1 MKKIGLNQLREM
13 FLSFYESK
21 GHYRRQSF
29 SLIPDGDK
37 SLLIINS
44 GMAPLKPF
52 FAGLETPPSPR
63 MTTCQ
68 KCIRTGDI
76 ENVGY
81 TDRHGTFFEM
91 LGSFSFG
98 DYFKKESLIW
108 GWEFIT
114 QVLEMPED
122 KIWASVYEKDQEAYD
137 IWVNDIGLPKER
149 IVALGKDDNFW
160 EIGTGPCGPCSEI
173 YFDRGEEYGCGREG
187 CKPGCD
193 CDRYIEFWNHVF
205 TQYNR
210 DDAGNYSDLAH
221 KNIDTG
227 MGLERIACVMQD
239 VDSIFAVDTIK
250 FVLDAICEKSGIPYT
265 QGKSKE
271 DVSTR
276 IITDHLR
283 SITFMIADGILPG
296 NEGRGYVLRRL
307 LRRAARHGRN
317 LGIQG
322 PFLSDLSRYVVQVSG
337 EAYPELR
344 VKKDYIHKIIS
355 VEEDKFA
362 STIGQGE
369 EIILEYIQSMEKEGI
384 QVLSGERAFK
394 LYDTYGFPLE
404 LTQEILEESGYQA
417 DVDGFQEHMENQ
429 RQQARAARK
438 SDEDE
443 GWSEMELTFTLE
455 HPTIFVGYDT
465 LENRGRVLYTFRE
478 NATVPSLKEG
488 ETGKIILDQTPFYA
502 EGGGQSTDL
511 GVMYCDGC
519 SLEVLKVTRSKE
531 AFLHEV
537 IVRKGEVKP
546 GDMVQCLV
554 AAPRRYATA
563 RNHTATHLLHNAL
576 REVLGDHV
584 QQAGSSVTPEGLR
597 FDFHHFQALTTDEI
611 QKVEEYVNE
620 RISFFPD
627 VTTREVPMEQAQQ
640 EGVIALF
647 GEKYGDWV
655 RVVSV
660 GDYSKELCG
669 GTHVKNGGQIG
680 AFQIL
685 SESGVASGVRRME
698 AVTGMGVLKVAKEM
712 ESTIQKTAETLK
724 TSPHVLLQKA
734 QNISEELKLL
744 KKEVEEFKKSS
755 MGSSLEQWMEAAKE
769 INGVRLVTHSFKD
782 YTIQDLRALSDEIKQ
797 KYSNL
802 ILVFATVNE
811 DKVTFMVS
819 ITDDLLEKGYH
830 AGQMIKRIAE
840 AAGGGGGGKADMAQ
854 AGGKDPNKIPEAF
867 QVAEEIIQAKQY

>member
-1 MKKIGLNQLREM
+1 
-13 FLSFYESK
+13 
-21 GHYRRQSF
+21 
-29 SLIPDGDK
+29 
-37 SLLIINS
+37 
-44 GMAPLKPF
+44 
-52 FAGLETPPSPR
+52 
-63 MTTCQ
+63 
-68 KCIRTGDI
+68 
-76 ENVGY
+76 
-81 TDRHGTFFEM
+81 
-91 LGSFSFG
+91 
-98 DYFKKESLIW
+98 
-108 GWEFIT
+108 
-114 QVLEMPED
+114 
-122 KIWASVYEKDQEAYD
+122 
-137 IWVNDIGLPKER
+137 
-149 IVALGKDDNFW
+149 
-160 EIGTGPCGPCSEI
+160 
-173 YFDRGEEYGCGREG
+173 
-187 CKPGCD
+187 
-193 CDRYIEFWNHVF
+193 
-205 TQYNR
+205 R

-537 IVRKGEVKP
+537 IVRKG
-546 GDMVQCLV
+546 
-554 AAPRRYATA
+554 
-563 RNHTATHLLHNAL
+563 
-576 REVLGDHV
+576 
-584 QQAGSSVTPEGLR
+584 
-597 FDFHHFQALTTDEI
+597 
-611 QKVEEYVNE
+611 
-620 RISFFPD
+620 
-627 VTTREVPMEQAQQ
+627 
-640 EGVIALF
+640 
-647 GEKYGDWV
+647 
-655 RVVSV
+655 
-660 GDYSKELCG
+660 
-669 GTHVKNGGQIG
+669 
-680 AFQIL
+680 
-685 SESGVASGVRRME
+685 
-698 AVTGMGVLKVAKEM
+698 
-712 ESTIQKTAETLK
+712 
-724 TSPHVLLQKA
+724 
-734 QNISEELKLL
+734 
-744 KKEVEEFKKSS
+744 
-755 MGSSLEQWMEAAKE
+755 
-769 INGVRLVTHSFKD
+769 
-782 YTIQDLRALSDEIKQ
+782 
-797 KYSNL
+797 
-802 ILVFATVNE
+802 
-811 DKVTFMVS
+811 
-819 ITDDLLEKGYH
+819 
-830 AGQMIKRIAE
+830 
-840 AAGGGGGGKADMAQ
+840 
-854 AGGKDPNKIPEAF
+854 
-867 QVAEEIIQAKQY
+867 